1 MPSPDKLANEFVVD
15 DLEVLKVIAH
25 NTRLDILQSLKHPKT
40 VKEIARRLNLPA
52 TKLYYHVNLMEKH
65 GLIQVVETNIVSGII
80 EKKYQATARN
90 YRMQDGLLTDSHTF
104 REEIDMVL
112 ETIFNTTRSEIKR
125 SIEAKQMKLTNEDK
139 RGLVCHTGLRLTPTQ
154 FTEFH
159 KHLEEFLRK
168 MEEQS
173 KQNDGEDA
181 DNVDTNANLYGITV
195 AFYPI
200 FRPKEEDEES
210 A

>member
-1 MPSPDKLANEFVVD
+1 MPSSSKLADEFVVD

-25 NTRLDILQSLKHPKT
+25 NTRLEILQSLKHPKT
-40 VKEIARRLNLPA
+40 VKEIAKRLNLPA

-90 YRMQDGLLTDSHTF
+90 YRMQDGLLTDGNTF
-104 REEIDMVL
+104 REEIDLML
-112 ETIFNTTRSEIKR
+112 ETIFNTTRREIRR
-125 SIEAKQMKLTNEDK
+125 SIEAKQMKLTDEDK
-139 RGLVCHTGLRLTPTQ
+139 RGLMWHSGLRLTPTQ
-154 FTEFH
+154 FAEFH
-159 KHLEEFLRK
+159 EHLEELLRK
-168 MEEQS
+168 MEAQNQ
-173 KQNDGEDA
+173 QNDVDDA
-181 DNVDTNANLYGITV
+181 ESGINLYGITV

-200 FRPKEEDEES
+200 HRPEEDDEL